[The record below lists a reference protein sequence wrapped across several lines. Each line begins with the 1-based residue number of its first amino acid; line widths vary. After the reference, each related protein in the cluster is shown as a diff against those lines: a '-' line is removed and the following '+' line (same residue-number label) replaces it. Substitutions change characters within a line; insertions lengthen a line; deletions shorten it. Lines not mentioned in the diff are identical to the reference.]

1 PDLQYEKG
9 AVLKISKGIMAA
21 AAVTV
26 LAAMLGGCASDLIQV
41 KPGSE
46 NVVLADSSQVKGCES
61 KGTITVSVL
70 ANVGFVNRSVK
81 DVDANLL
88 QLAKNGAVDAGGDT
102 VVKGPRPDI
111 GKRTFDIYKCRP

>member
-1 PDLQYEKG
+1 M
-9 AVLKISKGIMAA
+9 KISNWA
-21 AAVTV
+21 AAVS
-26 LAAMLGGCASDLIQV
+26 LLGILGGCASDLIHV

-46 NVVLADSSQVKGCES
+46 SVALADPGQVKGCES

-70 ANVGFVNRSVK
+70 ANVGFINRSVK

-88 QLAKNGAVDAGGDT
+88 QLARNGAVDAGGDT